1 MAIIKASKIASVIK
15 DVEKLQPFTL
25 GRDVVE
31 TVVENIMV
39 VHQKTKNRTT
49 ALYSNSTSGYIL
61 KRVEIRHLSRYTYTR
76 MFIAALFTIAK
87 NWKQHKCL

>member
-61 KRVEIRHLSRYTYTR
+61 KRVEIRHLSRYTYTS

-87 NWKQHKCL
+87 KWKQPKCL